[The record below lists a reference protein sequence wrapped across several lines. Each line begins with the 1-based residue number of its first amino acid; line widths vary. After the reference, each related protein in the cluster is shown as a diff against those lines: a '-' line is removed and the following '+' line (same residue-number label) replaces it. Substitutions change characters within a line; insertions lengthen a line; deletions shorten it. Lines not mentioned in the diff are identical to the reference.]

1 VWRRKGPRDT
11 PDGDEDAVQLLVER
25 IGPFEVDHPVVWAMH
40 GGLLGPEEAA
50 QRLVEGS
57 AFDGEHAEMVRAI
70 RAHEPGIPIP
80 PATVRDV
87 LADFERTTKIGVA
100 RVRIPENP
108 PLPEPISDPSLYP
121 TVPRSPRSSWTGRTR
136 PPGSMLGCRT
146 LSAYL
151 SPPSGGRKL
160 GAEPKE

>member
-108 PLPEPISDPSLYP
+108 PPFPN
-121 TVPRSPRSSWTGRTR
+121 RSPTPPCTR
-136 PPGSMLGCRT
+136 PSRGPHALLGPGG
-146 LSAYL
+146 
-151 SPPSGGRKL
+151 PGRP
-160 GAEPKE
+160 ARC